1 VQEVLPRVQAA
12 APAARFVIVGQRP
25 HRRLDRLRNDPSIE
39 MTGWVAD
46 VRPYI
51 ARAVV
56 YVAPLRIGGGT
67 RLKLLEA
74 MAMGKAVVT
83 TRLGAEGYP
92 VTDGRELLLA
102 DTPADF
108 AAAVINLLD
117 APERRLALGQAG
129 RRFVE
134 QRYDWRVITPLI
146 EAVYEHPAADSQRD
160 DC

>member
-1 VQEVLPRVQAA
+1 M
-12 APAARFVIVGQRP
+12 GQRP
-25 HRRLDRLRNDPSIE
+25 HRRLDGLRSNPAVTL
-39 MTGWVAD
+39 TGLVDD

-51 ARAVV
+51 ARSAV

-74 MAMGKAVVT
+74 MAMAKPMVA

-102 DTPADF
+102 DTPGDF
-108 AAAVINLLD
+108 AAAVVALLH
-117 APERRLALGQAG
+117 APERRAELGQAA

-134 QRYDWRVITPLI
+134 QQYDWR
-146 EAVYEHPAADSQRD
+146 AVVPRLEGVYTLLGA
-160 DC
+160 